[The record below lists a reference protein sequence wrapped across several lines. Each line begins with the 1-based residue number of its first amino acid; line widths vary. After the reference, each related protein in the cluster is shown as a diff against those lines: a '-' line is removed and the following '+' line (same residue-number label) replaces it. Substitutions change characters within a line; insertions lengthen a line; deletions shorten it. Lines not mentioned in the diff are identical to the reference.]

1 MTSETDGLW
10 SQLEPW
16 SPIGFLAAGVGFLI
30 ALVLLVVDQVV
41 TVTIP
46 EIFIAIFAVPS
57 FFALTVLAL
66 PGFYPYVAEASP
78 RLALAGVVAAIVGA
92 ASLTLTTV
100 GKIALHFLGVI
111 GFTEEG
117 PLLAG
122 FFLLLIAFF
131 LSVLFYGLA
140 STRTG
145 EPSRSVGI
153 LLLVI
158 TVEPAVTLLNDLLGI
173 DVALFTAFATLGV
186 SGLAFVA
193 IGYILRRGSVSNSR
207 AEPAGETAV

>member
-1 MTSETDGLW
+1 MASETEGPW
-10 SQLEPW
+10 SKLEQW

-30 ALVLLVVDQVV
+30 ALSLLVLDQVA

-46 EIFIAIFAVPS
+46 ELLLATFAIPS

-66 PGFYPYVAEASP
+66 PGFYPYVAQTSP
-78 RLALAGVVAAIVGA
+78 RLALAGVVAAIIAA
-92 ASLTLTTV
+92 ASLILTTV

-140 STRTG
+140 SARTG
-145 EPSRSVGI
+145 EPSRIVGL

-158 TVEPAVTLLNDLLGI
+158 TVEPAATLLNDLLGV

-186 SGLAFVA
+186 AGLAFVA
-193 IGYILRRGSVSNSR
+193 IGYILRGEASSNR
-207 AEPAGETAV
+207 RHEPARETAV